1 MKRPYVL
8 YFHKMTTTWNTMAG
22 EDCDILLTKA
32 DGSTSVLRVGDCIQ
46 YEGRDCVKITRIVG
60 KTQPIGINY
69 LPWRGDRWATPI
81 LHIFKGEMRRL
92 ICPGHKEYGYEEHT
106 DWEKVSLVPNPDI

>member
-1 MKRPYVL
+1 
-8 YFHKMTTTWNTMAG
+8 MAG
-22 EDCDILLTKA
+22 EGCDILLTKA
-32 DGSTSVLRVGDCIQ
+32 DGSTQVLRVGDCIQ

-60 KTQPIGINY
+60 DKNRPTGINY

-81 LHIFKGEMRRL
+81 LHIFKGDLRRL
-92 ICPGHKEYGYEEHT
+92 ICPGHREYAYEEHT

>member
-1 MKRPYVL
+1 
-8 YFHKMTTTWNTMAG
+8 MTTTWNTTAG

-32 DGSTSVLRVGDCIQ
+32 DGTTQVLHVGDCIK

-60 KTQPIGINY
+60 KNQPIGINY

-81 LHIFKGEMRRL
+81 MHLFQGDMRRL
-92 ICPGHKEYGYEEHT
+92 ICPGHREYVYEEHT
-106 DWEKVSLVPNPDI
+106 DWEKVEVVPSPI

>member
-1 MKRPYVL
+1 LKRPSVL
-8 YFHKMTTTWNTMAG
+8 YFYKMTTTWNTMAG

-32 DGSTSVLRVGDCIQ
+32 DGSTQVLRVGDCIK
-46 YEGRDCVKITRIVG
+46 YEGRECVKITRIVG

-69 LPWRGDRWATPI
+69 LPWRGYRWATPI

-92 ICPGHKEYGYEEHT
+92 ICPGHMEYGYEEHA
-106 DWEKVSLVPNPDI
+106 DWEKVELVPNPDI

>member
-1 MKRPYVL
+1 
-8 YFHKMTTTWNTMAG
+8 MTTTWNTIAG

-32 DGSTSVLRVGDCIQ
+32 DGSISVLRVGDCIKH
-46 YEGRDCVKITRIVG
+46 EGRECVKITRIVG

-81 LHIFKGEMRRL
+81 FHLTKGDMRRL
-92 ICPGHKEYGYEEHT
+92 ICPGHSEYRHEEHI
-106 DWEKVSLVPNPDI
+106 DWEKVEIVPNPDI